1 MIKKAFLAALTLCV
15 ATVSFAQNAV
25 ATSYNEEVVTNNS
38 VVTEEAKGN
47 SFWSNTFITVGA
59 GAQYM
64 YTDHDQRMD
73 FGDRLTPAFT
83 ISVGKWFI
91 PAFGIRLGIT
101 GLNLK
106 GATQD
111 GLTNESEKG
120 HTHSNGV
127 WYSDKHWLYEQ
138 EIDYFNLHGDV
149 MFNVSNALFGYNAK
163 RFWNCSP
170 YIGFSWVRVFDG
182 PTTSEFGG
190 NIGIYNSFRLTDGW
204 HLNLDVR
211 GTLVSDDFD
220 NEVGGR
226 RDEGIIAATIGVT
239 YNFKPRGWKE
249 RVVTVY
255 DNTEITR
262 LRNAMNDLMA
272 ENDRLKNV
280 DSDTVTVVKKI
291 VAPCMVVFPKNISV
305 LTEDARVNIGMFAK
319 KVKSLDSGI
328 VYSITGY
335 ADAATGNETINER
348 LSRERAEAVLRCLV
362 DEFGLPESQ
371 FVIDHKGGV
380 GNMFYDNPELSR
392 TTIIEVKSV
401 PATMK

>member
-38 VVTEEAKGN
+38 VVTEEARGN

-83 ISVGKWFI
+83 FSVGKWFI
-91 PAFGIRLGIT
+91 PSFGIRLGIT

-106 GATQD
+106 GATQN
-111 GLTNESEKG
+111 GA
-120 HTHSNGV
+120 HSNGTE
-127 WYSDKHWLYEQ
+127 YAAAPHWLNEQ

-170 YIGFSWVRVFDG
+170 YIGFSFVRVFDG

-211 GTLVSDDFD
+211 ATLLSDDFD
-220 NEVGGR
+220 GEVGGR
-226 RDEGIIAATIGVT
+226 QDEGIIAATIGVT
-239 YNFKPRGWKE
+239 YNFKPRGWKD

>member
-1 MIKKAFLAALTLCV
+1 MKKAFLAALAFCV
-15 ATVSFAQNAV
+15 ASVSFAQNAV
-25 ATSYNEEVVTNNS
+25 ATSYNEEVSTNNS
-38 VVTEEAKGN
+38 VVTEKSEGN

-59 GAQYM
+59 GAQCM

-106 GATQD
+106 GATQT
-111 GLTNESEKG
+111 GV
-120 HTHSNGV
+120 HSNGKEYV
-127 WYSDKHWLYEQ
+127 GVPHWLYEQ

-190 NIGIYNSFRLTDGW
+190 NVGIYNSFRLTDGW

-226 RDEGIIAATIGVT
+226 KDEGILTATIGVT

-255 DNTEITR
+255 DNTELAR

-272 ENDRLKNV
+272 ENNRLKNI

-291 VAPCMVVFPKNISV
+291 VAPCMVVFPKNVSV

-380 GNMFYDNPELSR
+380 DNMFYDNPELSR

>member
-1 MIKKAFLAALTLCV
+1 MMKKAFLAALAFCV
-15 ATVSFAQNAV
+15 ASVSFAQNAV
-25 ATSYNEEVVTNNS
+25 ATSYNEEVSTNNS
-38 VVTEEAKGN
+38 VVTEKSEGN

-83 ISVGKWFI
+83 FSIGKWFI

-111 GLTNESEKG
+111 GLGNWHNQG

-127 WYSDKHWLYEQ
+127 VFNEEHHLFEQ

-170 YIGFSWVRVFDG
+170 YIGFSWVRVFDD
-182 PTTSEFGG
+182 PKTSEFGG

-211 GTLVSDDFD
+211 GTLVGDDFD

-226 RDEGIIAATIGVT
+226 KDEGILTATIGVT
-239 YNFKPRGWKE
+239 YNFKPRGWKD

-255 DNTEITR
+255 DNTEIVR
-262 LRNAMNDLMA
+262 LRNAMNDLIA
-272 ENDRLKNV
+272 ENNRLKNV

-291 VAPCMVVFPKNISV
+291 VAPCMVVFPKNVSE

-319 KVKSLDSGI
+319 KVKALDGGI

-348 LSRERAEAVLRCLV
+348 LSKERAEAVLRCLV

>member
-1 MIKKAFLAALTLCV
+1 MKKAFLAALAFCV
-15 ATVSFAQNAV
+15 ASVSFAQNAV
-25 ATSYNEEVVTNNS
+25 ATSHNEEVVTNNS
-38 VVTEEAKGN
+38 VVTEKSEGN

-59 GAQYM
+59 GAQCM

-83 ISVGKWFI
+83 FSVGKWFI

-106 GATQD
+106 GATQT
-111 GLTNESEKG
+111 GV
-120 HTHSNGV
+120 HSNGKEYV
-127 WYSDKHWLYEQ
+127 GVPHWLYEQ

-190 NIGIYNSFRLTDGW
+190 NVGIYNSFRLTDGW

-226 RDEGIIAATIGVT
+226 KDEGILTATIGVT

-255 DNTEITR
+255 DNTELTR

-272 ENDRLKNV
+272 ENNRLKNI

-380 GNMFYDNPELSR
+380 DNMFYDNPELSR

>member
-25 ATSYNEEVVTNNS
+25 ATSYNEEVATNKVTK
-38 VVTEEAKGN
+38 EAKGN

-59 GAQYM
+59 GAQCM

-83 ISVGKWFI
+83 FSVGKWFI

-106 GATQD
+106 GATQT
-111 GLTNESEKG
+111 GV
-120 HTHSNGV
+120 HSNGN
-127 WYSDKHWLYEQ
+127 WYSDEHWLWEQ

-149 MFNVSNALFGYNAK
+149 MFNVSNALFGYNPK

-170 YIGFSWVRVFDG
+170 YIGFSWVRVFDS

-190 NIGIYNSFRLTDGW
+190 NVGIYNSFRLTDGW

-211 GTLVSDDFD
+211 GTLVGDDFD

-226 RDEGIIAATIGVT
+226 KDEGILTATIGVT
-239 YNFKPRGWKE
+239 YNFKPRGWKD

-255 DNTEITR
+255 DNTELAR
-262 LRNAMNDLMA
+262 LRNAINNLMA
-272 ENDRLKNV
+272 ENNRLKNA
-280 DSDTVTVVKKI
+280 DSDTVTIVKKI

-362 DEFGLPESQ
+362 DEFGLSESQ

>member
-25 ATSYNEEVVTNNS
+25 ATSYNEEVVTNK
-38 VVTEEAKGN
+38 VTKEAKGN

-83 ISVGKWFI
+83 FSVGKWFI

-111 GLTNESEKG
+111 GV
-120 HTHSNGV
+120 HSNGTEYV
-127 WYSDKHWLYEQ
+127 GAPHWLYEQ

-211 GTLVSDDFD
+211 TTLLSDDFD
-220 NEVGGR
+220 GEVGGR
-226 RDEGIIAATIGVT
+226 RDEGIVAATIGVT
-239 YNFKPRGWKE
+239 YNFKPRGWKD

-272 ENDRLKNV
+272 ENDRLKNI

>member
-1 MIKKAFLAALTLCV
+1 MMKKEYLAELVFCV
-15 ATVSFAQNAV
+15 ASVSFAQIAV
-25 ATSYNEEVVTNNS
+25 ATSYNEEVSTNNS
-38 VVTEEAKGN
+38 VVTEEAEGN

-83 ISVGKWFI
+83 FSVGKWFI

-111 GLTNESEKG
+111 GLGNWHNQG

-127 WYSDKHWLYEQ
+127 VFNEEHHLFEQ

-149 MFNVSNALFGYNAK
+149 MFNVSNALFGYNPK

-170 YIGFSWVRVFDG
+170 YIGFSWVRVFDD

-190 NIGIYNSFRLTDGW
+190 NIGSYISFRLTDGW

-211 GTLVSDDFD
+211 GTLVGDDFD

-226 RDEGIIAATIGVT
+226 KDEGILTATIGVT
-239 YNFKPRGWKE
+239 YNFKPRGWKD

-255 DNTEITR
+255 DNTEIVR
-262 LRNAMNDLMA
+262 LRNAMNGLIA
-272 ENDRLKNV
+272 ENNRLKNV
-280 DSDTVTVVKKI
+280 DSDTVTVVKKM
-291 VAPCMVVFPKNISV
+291 VAPCMVVSPKNVSE

-319 KVKSLDSGI
+319 KVKALDGGI

-348 LSRERAEAVLRCLV
+348 LSKERAEAVLRCLV